1 MTKYEN
7 LKKRADNLRTAA
19 SKAGDKFMR
28 DLWTYQA
35 EITEKK
41 LEEITNKEAMEEYL
55 D

>member
-1 MTKYEN
+1 MTKYEK

-35 EITEKK
+35 EITENT
-41 LEEITNKEAMEEYL
+41 LEKMSNEEAMEEVK
-55 D
+55 